1 VAGVL
6 TLIRKVT
13 FKQGV
18 LRMEKL
24 KEVNIKVKNISP
36 KQWSIFLI
44 ELNLMKNNWKKF
56 GPEIDIFAKNLD
68 KIIRWGQKK
77 HGESGVNDEE
87 IIHEPKGNGSSD

>member
-1 VAGVL
+1 
-6 TLIRKVT
+6 
-13 FKQGV
+13 
-18 LRMEKL
+18 MEKL

-56 GPEIDIFAKNLD
+56 GADVDIVAKNFD

-77 HGESGVNDEE
+77 HGESEE
-87 IIHEPKGNGSSD
+87 E